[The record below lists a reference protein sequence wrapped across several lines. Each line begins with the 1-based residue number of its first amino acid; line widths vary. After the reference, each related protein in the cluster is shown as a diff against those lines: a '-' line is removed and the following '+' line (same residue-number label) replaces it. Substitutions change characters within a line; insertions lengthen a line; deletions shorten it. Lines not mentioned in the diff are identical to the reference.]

1 MFKTFVPTVAA
12 ILAFVGTSILPV
24 SAQQGATT
32 IKDADDMAI
41 PRYEARFGRER
52 PVIAV
57 VGFNAATEV
66 TDYVVPYGV
75 LAESGVADVVALGT
89 SDGPVQMKPALRFNA
104 QASIKT
110 FDIRYPN
117 GADYVV
123 VPNVYEGENDPAL
136 LEWLRRQAAKGATIV
151 GICDGV
157 PTLANAG
164 LLLGRR
170 ATTHWRTI
178 DRLTKKHPGTKWV
191 KNRRYVADGKIITTS
206 GVSASIPISMALIE
220 AIAGRAHA
228 QEVGQRLG
236 VTDWSATHNSEQF
249 SLTSKHLLTVLSNK
263 AMFWRH
269 EALGVEVRP
278 EIDEIRVALVADAY
292 GRTRRTD
299 ALAVAA
305 SKQPIVTRRGLTLL
319 PDRVA
324 GGNDAPRTLVPGY
337 EQMPPVRALD
347 ASLESIASSYG
358 KPTAAFVALTMEYAW
373 SNER

>member
-1 MFKTFVPTVAA
+1 MMKTFVPTLAA

-24 SAQQGATT
+24 SAQQGAAV
-32 IKDADDMAI
+32 KDAHDMAI

-75 LAESGVADVVALGT
+75 LAESGVADVLALGI
-89 SDGPVQMKPALRFNA
+89 SDGAIQMKPALRFNA
-104 QASIKT
+104 QASVKA

-136 LEWLRRQAAKGATIV
+136 LEWLRLQAAKGATIV

-178 DRLTKKHPGTKWV
+178 DRLAGKHPGTQWV

-249 SLTSKHLLTVLSNK
+249 SLTSKHLLTVLGNK

-269 EALGVEVRP
+269 EALGVDVRP
-278 EIDEIRVALVADAY
+278 EIDEIRVALVADAIQPTDRHAARPHPPSGPR
-292 GRTRRTD
+292 GR
-299 ALAVAA
+299 
-305 SKQPIVTRRGLTLL
+305 
-319 PDRVA
+319 
-324 GGNDAPRTLVPGY
+324 PR
-337 EQMPPVRALD
+337 
-347 ASLESIASSYG
+347 
-358 KPTAAFVALTMEYAW
+358 
-373 SNER
+373 

>member
-1 MFKTFVPTVAA
+1 MFKVFFRTVATA
-12 ILAFVGTSILPV
+12 VALIGASTLPV
-24 SAQQGATT
+24 NAQQGATIRET
-32 IKDADDMAI
+32 DDMAI
-41 PRYEARFGRER
+41 PRYEARFGRPR

-75 LAESGVADVVALGT
+75 LAESGVADVWALGT
-89 SDGPVQMKPALRFNA
+89 SDGPIQMRPALRFNA
-104 QASIKT
+104 QATING
-110 FDIRYPN
+110 FDRRYPD

-136 LEWLRRQAAKGATIV
+136 LEWLRLQAAKGATIV

-178 DRLTKKHPGTKWV
+178 DRLARKHPGAQWL
-191 KNRRYVADGKIITTS
+191 KNRRYVADGKVITTS

-236 VTDWSATHNSEQF
+236 VIEWSPAHNSEQF
-249 SLTSKHLLTVLSNK
+249 SLTPKHLLTVLGNK

-278 EIDEIRVALVADAY
+278 GIDEIRIALVADAY
-292 GRTRRTD
+292 GRTRRTG

-305 SKQPIVTRRGLTLL
+305 SNQPIVTRRGLTVL
-319 PDRVA
+319 PDRAA
-324 GGNDAPRTLVPGY
+324 GRKDAPRTLVSGY
-337 EQMPPVRALD
+337 EHLPPVHALD
-347 ASLESIASSYG
+347 RSLESIAGAYG

-373 SNER
+373 K

>member
-1 MFKTFVPTVAA
+1 
-12 ILAFVGTSILPV
+12 
-24 SAQQGATT
+24 
-32 IKDADDMAI
+32 
-41 PRYEARFGRER
+41 
-52 PVIAV
+52 
-57 VGFNAATEV
+57 
-66 TDYVVPYGV
+66 
-75 LAESGVADVVALGT
+75 
-89 SDGPVQMKPALRFNA
+89 MKPALRFNP
-104 QASIKT
+104 QATINV
-110 FDIRYPN
+110 FDMRYPQ

-123 VPNVYEGENDPAL
+123 VPNVYEGENNPAL
-136 LEWLRRQAAKGATIV
+136 LEWLRSQAAKGATIV

-178 DRLTKKHPGTKWV
+178 DRLAGKHSATQWV
-191 KNRRYVADGKIITTS
+191 KNRRYVADGKLITTS

-236 VTDWSATHNSEQF
+236 VTEWSPTHNSEQF
-249 SLTSKHLLTVLSNK
+249 SLTSKHLLTFLSNK
-263 AMFWRH
+263 AMFWQH

-292 GRTRRTD
+292 GRTRRTE
-299 ALAVAA
+299 ALSVAA
-305 SKQPIVTRRGLTLL
+305 SNQPVVTRRGLTLL

-324 GGNDAPRTLVPGY
+324 GRSDAPRTLVPGY
-337 EQMPPVRALD
+337 EQLPPVHALD
-347 ASLESIASSYG
+347 AALESIALSYG

>member
-1 MFKTFVPTVAA
+1 
-12 ILAFVGTSILPV
+12 
-24 SAQQGATT
+24 
-32 IKDADDMAI
+32 
-41 PRYEARFGRER
+41 
-52 PVIAV
+52 
-57 VGFNAATEV
+57 
-66 TDYVVPYGV
+66 
-75 LAESGVADVVALGT
+75 VALGT
-89 SDGPVQMKPALRFNA
+89 SDGPIQMKPALRFQA
-104 QASIKT
+104 QASIHA
-110 FDIRYPN
+110 FNGRYPD

-136 LEWLRRQAAKGATIV
+136 LEWLRLQAAKGATII

-157 PTLANAG
+157 STLANAG
-164 LLLGRR
+164 LLQGRR

-178 DRLTKKHPGTKWV
+178 DRLARKHPDTQWL

-236 VTDWSATHNSEQF
+236 VSEWSPTHNSEQF
-249 SLTSKHLLTVLSNK
+249 SLTSKHLRTVLSNK

-292 GRTRRTD
+292 GRTRRTE
-299 ALAVAA
+299 ALSVAA
-305 SKQPIVTRRGLTLL
+305 SNQPLVTRRGLTLL
-319 PDRVA
+319 PDRVI
-324 GGNDAPRTLVPGY
+324 GRSDAPRTLVPGY
-337 EQMPPVRALD
+337 EHLPPAHALD
-347 ASLESIASSYG
+347 ASLESIASNYG
-358 KPTAAFVALTMEYAW
+358 KPTAAFVALTMEFDW